1 MQLATY
7 LIACKPTMT
16 CIADIAAFLETFAPR
31 RLAADWDNVGLL
43 TGDPQQ
49 PVTKIMT
56 CLTVTTASA
65 QEAIREQAEL
75 IVTHHPL
82 PFHSLKRLTTD
93 QTPTRLLWQL
103 ARAGVAIYSPHTAFD
118 SAAAGINQQL
128 AEGIGLQNIQPLVPA
143 KNDPEGLGSGRFG
156 ELPKPV
162 ALREL
167 ASQLQSFLKI
177 SGLQVVGRDEAKVQ
191 TIAVACGSAGS
202 FLPDAS
208 RAGCDT
214 LVTGETQ
221 FHTCLEA
228 EALGMNLLLPGHY
241 ASERFAC
248 ERLAEVLRTPFPQ
261 LTIWPSMSEA
271 DPLRWV
277 SR

>member
-1 MQLATY
+1 MPT
-7 LIACKPTMT
+7 IAE
-16 CIADIAAFLETFAPR
+16 IAAFLETFAPR
-31 RLAADWDNVGLL
+31 RLAAEWDNVGLL
-43 TGDPQQ
+43 AGDPQQ

-56 CLTVTTASA
+56 CLTITPTSA
-65 QEAIREQAEL
+65 AEAIREQAEL

-82 PFHSLKRLTTD
+82 PFHALKRLTTE
-93 QTPTRLLWQL
+93 QTPSRLLWQL

-118 SAAAGINQQL
+118 SAATGINQQL
-128 AEGIGLQNIQPLVPA
+128 AEGIGLQDIQPLVLA

-156 ELPKPV
+156 KLPK
-162 ALREL
+162 AISLKQL
-167 ASQLQSFLKI
+167 AAQLQSFLKI
-177 SGLQVVGRDEAKVQ
+177 TGLHAVGSEDVKVR
-191 TIAVACGSAGS
+191 TIAVGCGSAGS
-202 FLPDAS
+202 FLADAA

-228 EALGMNLLLPGHY
+228 EALGLNLLLPGHY

-248 ERLAEVLRTPFPQ
+248 ERLAEVLSKPFPQ
-261 LTIWPSMSEA
+261 LKIWPSKAEA

-277 SR
+277 SI

>member
-1 MQLATY
+1 
-7 LIACKPTMT
+7 MT
-16 CIADIAAFLETFAPR
+16 TIADISDFLETFAPR
-31 RLAADWDNVGLL
+31 RLAAEWDNVGLL
-43 TGDPQQ
+43 AGDPQQ

-56 CLTVTTASA
+56 CLTITPASA
-65 QEAIREQAEL
+65 AEAIRERAEL

-82 PFHSLKRLTTD
+82 PFHALKRLTTE

-103 ARAGVAIYSPHTAFD
+103 VRAGVAIYSPHTAFD

-128 AEGIGLQNIQPLVPA
+128 AEGLGLQQIQPLVAA
-143 KNDPEGLGSGRFG
+143 KNDPAGLGSGRYG
-156 ELPKPV
+156 KLPAAIP
-162 ALREL
+162 LREL
-167 ASQLQSFLKI
+167 AAKLRSFLKI
-177 SGLQVVGRDEAKVQ
+177 QGLHAVGADDARVQ

-202 FLPDAS
+202 FLADAA

-228 EALGMNLLLPGHY
+228 EATSMNLLLPGHF

-248 ERLAEVLRTPFPQ
+248 ERLAEVLSKPFPN
-261 LTIWPSMSEA
+261 LTIWPSKAEA
-271 DPLRWV
+271 DPLRWIG
-277 SR
+277 

>member
-1 MQLATY
+1 M
-7 LIACKPTMT
+7 IRV
-16 CIADIAAFLETFAPR
+16 ADIAAFLETFAPR

-43 TGDPQQ
+43 AGDPQQ
-49 PVTKIMT
+49 AVSKIMT
-56 CLTVTTASA
+56 CLTIPPASA

-82 PFHSLKRLTTD
+82 PFHSLKRLTTE

-128 AEGIGLQNIQPLVPA
+128 AAGIGLQNIQPLVPA

-156 ELPKPV
+156 QLSKPMS
-162 ALREL
+162 LSEL
-167 ASQLQSFLKI
+167 ASRLGTFLKI
-177 SGLQVVGRDEAKVQ
+177 AGLQIVGADDAKVQ

-202 FLPDAS
+202 YLADAA
-208 RAGCDT
+208 RVGCDT

-228 EALGMNLLLPGHY
+228 ESLGMNLLLPGHY

-248 ERLAEVLRTPFPQ
+248 ERLAEVLREPFPQ
-261 LTIWPSMSEA
+261 LKIWPSKAEA

-277 SR
+277 GC

>member
-1 MQLATY
+1 M
-7 LIACKPTMT
+7 PT
-16 CIADIAAFLETFAPR
+16 IADIAAFLETFAPR

-43 TGDPQQ
+43 AGDPQQ
-49 PVTKIMT
+49 SVTKIMT
-56 CLTVTTASA
+56 CLTITPASA
-65 QEAIREQAEL
+65 QEAIREHAEL

-82 PFHSLKRLTTD
+82 PFHSLKRLTTE

-128 AEGIGLQNIQPLVPA
+128 AEGIGLENTQPIVPA
-143 KNDPEGLGSGRFG
+143 KNDPAGLGSGRFG
-156 ELPKPV
+156 KLPKPISLS
-162 ALREL
+162 ALAAR
-167 ASQLQSFLKI
+167 LQTFLKI
-177 SGLQVVGRDEAKVQ
+177 TGLHAVGGADAQVQ

-202 FLPDAS
+202 FLADAA

-228 EALGMNLLLPGHY
+228 EALGLNVLLPGHY

-248 ERLAEVLRTPFPQ
+248 ERLAEVLSQPFPQ
-261 LTIWPSMSEA
+261 LRIWPSQSEA
-271 DPLRWV
+271 DPLRWITQ
-277 SR
+277 